1 MEYRWI
7 EDIEDFRKIAAE
19 WDSLVAAASDPQP
32 FLLSDFLI
40 TWWKYFGKGKKL
52 RIFVVEEGGK
62 VKGGLPLCLNRGS
75 AREGFAEFLHH
86 VGEVAANYTE
96 PLYSDGGPEIFPLLA
111 RALSGRR
118 DWDVFC
124 LTDIRE
130 GSRLLK
136 ELKGAPHHKD
146 YSVFLISDHDNYAI
160 DLGKGLESYQSSLSP
175 KLKRDLKSKR
185 KHITQKYGAVTLVK
199 ASGEKEVRASAALY
213 KKFSRD
219 AFAARNRKSTF
230 ENDKYADF
238 FAEFLVLMEKAGR
251 LDAHLLKAGD
261 AVLAI
266 SFAYRFGRGFNWVL
280 TAFDY
285 EYKYYRPGYILIE
298 ELLKE
303 ICARGETYYNWY
315 GHGRFYKDQLC
326 NLLEPLYKVM
336 IVRKTIKGSSY
347 MLSQKAKKAVKYL
360 KGLVEGAR

>member
-7 EDIEDFRKIAAE
+7 EDIEDFRKIAGE
-19 WDSLVAAASDPQP
+19 WDMLVSSGDSHP
-32 FLLSDFLI
+32 FLLSDFII

-52 RIFVVEEGGK
+52 RIFVIEEGGK
-62 VKGGLPLCLNRGS
+62 VKGGLPLCLNRGG
-75 AREGFAEFLHH
+75 AREGFADLLHYI
-86 VGEVAANYTE
+86 GEVAANYTE
-96 PLYSDGGPEIFPLLA
+96 PLYSNGKPEIFPLLA
-111 RALSGRR
+111 RALSERN

-130 GSRLLK
+130 GNRFLK
-136 ELKGAPHHKD
+136 ELKGATGQKGC
-146 YSVFLISDHDNYAI
+146 SIFLISDHMNYAI
-160 DLGKGLESYQSSLSP
+160 DLGKGLDSYLSSLSP
-175 KLKRDLKSKR
+175 KLKRDLRSKR
-185 KHITQKYGAVTLVK
+185 KHLTQKCGAIVLEK
-199 ASGEKEVRASAALY
+199 ASGEKEVGESAALY
-213 KKFSRD
+213 KKFSRE
-219 AFAARNRKSTF
+219 AFAARNRKSNF

-238 FAEFLVLMEKAGR
+238 FGEFLVLMEKAGR

-261 AVLAI
+261 TVLAI

-336 IVRKTIKGSSY
+336 MVRKTLKGSSY
-347 MLSQKAKKAVKYL
+347 LLSQKAKKAVKYL
-360 KGLVEGAR
+360 KGLVDGAK